1 MRFRRLGN
9 AGGSIC
15 FPAAR
20 AELPT
25 LSAALQ
31 SLGICARRAT
41 SDDLPFLRELYGS
54 LRADE
59 LAQVP
64 WPSSAKDAF
73 LDSQFDLQHR
83 HFVNYFAAADF
94 LLLEQHGVA
103 IGRYYLQR
111 AQPYFL
117 IVDIALQPGS
127 RQRGIGSALLDWTK
141 HLVQTEEAEGIDLH
155 VDERNLSAQ
164 RLYTRCGFIETER
177 SSPYIGMR
185 WSRDSIE
192 HAH

>member
-1 MRFRRLGN
+1 MRFRRLGS
-9 AGGSIC
+9 AGASIC
-15 FPAAR
+15 FPDAR

-25 LSAALQ
+25 LSTALQ
-31 SLGICARRAT
+31 SLGIRVRRAT
-41 SDDLPFLRELYGS
+41 TEDLPFLRELYGS

-64 WPSSAKDAF
+64 WPPSAKDAF

-103 IGRYYLQR
+103 IGRYYLLR

-117 IVDIALQPGS
+117 IVEIALQPGS
-127 RQRGIGSALLDWTK
+127 RQCGIGSALLDWAK
-141 HLVQTEEAEGIDLH
+141 HLVQKEAAEGIDLH

-164 RLYTRCGFIETER
+164 RLYTRYGFVEIER

-185 WSRDSIE
+185 WSRGSIE
-192 HAH
+192 HTI

>member
-1 MRFRRLGN
+1 MRFQRLTN
-9 AGGSIC
+9 AAAPSC

-20 AELPT
+20 VELPE

-31 SLGICARRAT
+31 SLGIRVRRAGT
-41 SDDLPFLRELYGS
+41 DDLPFLRELYGN

-64 WPSSAKDAF
+64 WPPGAKETF

-103 IGRYYLQR
+103 IGRYYLLR
-111 AQPYFL
+111 AQPYYL
-117 IVDIALQPGS
+117 IVDIALQPAS
-127 RQRGIGSALLDWTK
+127 RQRGIGSALLDWAK
-141 HLVQTEEAEGIDLH
+141 HLVQTDAAEGIDLH

-164 RLYTRCGFIETER
+164 RLYKRYGFIETGR

-185 WSRDSIE
+185 WSRGSIE
-192 HAH
+192 QAV

>member
-1 MRFRRLGN
+1 VRFRRLSN
-9 AGGSIC
+9 AAAPIC
-15 FPAAR
+15 FPAGR

-31 SLGICARRAT
+31 LLGIRVRRAHT
-41 SDDLPFLRELYGS
+41 DDLPFLRELYGN

-64 WPSSAKDAF
+64 WPPSAKDAF

-83 HFVNYFAAADF
+83 HFVNHFAAADF

-103 IGRYYLQR
+103 IGRYYLLR

-117 IVDIALQPGS
+117 IVEIALQPGS
-127 RQRGIGSALLDWTK
+127 RQCGIGSALLDWAK
-141 HLVQTEEAEGIDLH
+141 HLVQTEAAEGIDLH

-164 RLYTRCGFIETER
+164 RLYTRHGFIETER

-185 WSRDSIE
+185 WSRCSIE
-192 HAH
+192 HAI